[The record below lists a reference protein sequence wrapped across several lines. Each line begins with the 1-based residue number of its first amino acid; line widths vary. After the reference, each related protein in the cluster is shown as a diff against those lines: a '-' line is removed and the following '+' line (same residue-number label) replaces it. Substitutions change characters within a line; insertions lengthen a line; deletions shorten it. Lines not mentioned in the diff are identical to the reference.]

1 MKTKSIPLTV
11 LAIGILSIIMIAPI
25 HANYQAIAYGRTD
38 RSGYLPGDSGTLYIT
53 VRNEGS
59 QAITVKNITVDYPW
73 MAFITDH
80 WDGNFTATGINQALS
95 QNQNYNTQFTFT
107 LPTDGRAHSGE
118 ALVTVRTDVPNGQYQ
133 SLDASTFIT
142 VAAATYQ
149 PLGLSSSIL
158 PIVSIVLL
166 GIAVVMLFFVYMGI
180 AKLSKK

>member
-11 LAIGILSIIMIAPI
+11 LAIGIISIIMIAPI

-38 RSGYLPGDSGTLYIT
+38 RSSYLPGDSGTLYIT

-59 QAITVKNITVDYPW
+59 QALTVKNITVVYPW

-107 LPTDGRAHSGE
+107 LPTDGRAHTNYASI
-118 ALVTVRTDVPNGQYQ
+118 TVATDVPSGQYQ
-133 SLDASTFIT
+133 SLDASALIT
-142 VAAATYQ
+142 VAGATYQ
-149 PLGLSSSIL
+149 PLGFSSSIL

-166 GIAVVMLFFVYMGI
+166 GIAVVMLAFVYMGI